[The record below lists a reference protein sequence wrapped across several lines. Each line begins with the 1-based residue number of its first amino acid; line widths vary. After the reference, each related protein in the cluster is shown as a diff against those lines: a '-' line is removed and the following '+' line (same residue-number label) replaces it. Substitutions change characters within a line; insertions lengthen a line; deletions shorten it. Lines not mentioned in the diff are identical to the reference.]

1 MERRELISK
10 LKERLEYMPDE
21 KLQDLLKRTKEP
33 TPDEIK
39 ADIERLSKNI
49 RNSNARY

>member
-1 MERRELISK
+1 MERREIITQ

-39 ADIERLSKNI
+39 ADIERYSKVI
-49 RNSNARY
+49 RNENAKY